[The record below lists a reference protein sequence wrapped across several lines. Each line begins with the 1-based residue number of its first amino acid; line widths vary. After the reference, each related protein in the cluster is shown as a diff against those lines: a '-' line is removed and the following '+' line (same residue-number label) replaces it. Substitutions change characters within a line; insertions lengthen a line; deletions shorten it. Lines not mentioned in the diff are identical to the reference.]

1 MMGLKIAI
9 VCFVVM
15 ADVRC
20 GKSVANVPETTTAVV
35 ETTTAQTEA
44 STETVVIPTAP
55 RSEMFTAYSIYG
67 ITPPIEWQQFLYDE
81 LAGKGYAWYMPY
93 AMCQIF
99 QESRWNQY
107 SDNGVD
113 VGLTQQKA
121 VYWHTRAAHW
131 GVPGASIWNPY
142 AQLKVYAGMMCQFLA
157 QTGSVEWALSLYFW
171 GNGDY
176 APIYIADVMSHWGAL
191 EEVR

>member
-1 MMGLKIAI
+1 MLGLKVAI
-9 VCFVVM
+9 VCIVVM
-15 ADVRC
+15 ADIGV
-20 GKSVANVPETTTAVV
+20 GKAPAVNAPETPPAVV
-35 ETTTAQTEA
+35 ETTTAPTEA
-44 STETVVIPTAP
+44 PRVIVPAPPVTEGFV
-55 RSEMFTAYSIYG
+55 AYTIYG

-81 LAGKGYAWYMPY
+81 LAANGYAWYMPY

-176 APIYIADVMSHWGAL
+176 APKYIEDVMSHWGAL
-191 EEVR
+191 EVVR